1 MVLSM
6 TTAKTTTAAAEP
18 AEKTVDEDGNKTGA
32 GAGAAKNNTSG
43 DQSVALF
50 SSLVFIVQCLGL
62 LKEYDV
68 AFPRGVD
75 KILDA
80 LDLANFNLS
89 ALAPGC
95 SGKGLPFPNSKSARP
110 WRPDYG

>member
-1 MVLSM
+1 
-6 TTAKTTTAAAEP
+6 
-18 AEKTVDEDGNKTGA
+18 
-32 GAGAAKNNTSG
+32 
-43 DQSVALF
+43 
-50 SSLVFIVQCLGL
+50 L